1 MRLDSKVESFLNFMY
16 SSKVMESRKEEKYMG
31 LGFASGAKE
40 GNLDQDLQGLGDLEV
55 VLKRK

>member
-1 MRLDSKVESFLNFMY
+1 MY
-16 SSKVMESRKEEKYMG
+16 SSEVMESRKEEKYMG